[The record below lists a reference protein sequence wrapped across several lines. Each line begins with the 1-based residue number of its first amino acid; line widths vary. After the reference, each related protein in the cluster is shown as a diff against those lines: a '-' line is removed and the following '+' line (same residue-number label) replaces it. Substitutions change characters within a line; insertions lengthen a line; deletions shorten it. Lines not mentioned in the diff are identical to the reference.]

1 MSKFADLPTSSL
13 LKMAMEHSTTDSTSD
28 EREECLRVI
37 RRRGEL
43 ETFEVAKNWCASHES
58 TARKLAAD
66 ILYCLG
72 ELKQVGKVQLFPF
85 TLQSIPLL
93 DRLLDDPDEDV
104 IISALHA
111 LGSHYVYEPIA
122 SRPSF
127 AEHPS
132 QSVRLAVVHA
142 ISHQPKTPPEIEMLM
157 KLSRDQ
163 DGDVRD
169 WATFDLGSM
178 CSLDT
183 PEIREALLA
192 RVEDNH
198 LDARSEA
205 LLGLA
210 IRKDA
215 RVIPFI
221 KAELEA
227 EMVSNL
233 AVESAGEIAAADLV
247 KSLEG
252 LTEWWDV
259 DTQLLNAALKR
270 CRGESDPEED
280 WRWDNHPTV

>member
-1 MSKFADLPTSSL
+1 MSKFADLPTPSL

-163 DGDVRD
+163 DGDVR
-169 WATFDLGSM
+169 WGGA
-178 CSLDT
+178 
-183 PEIREALLA
+183 
-192 RVEDNH
+192 V
-198 LDARSEA
+198 LDAPSWARPR
-205 LLGLA
+205 LA
-210 IRKDA
+210 
-215 RVIPFI
+215 
-221 KAELEA
+221 
-227 EMVSNL
+227 
-233 AVESAGEIAAADLV
+233 AVHAVQPPGASHFFGGATDQRAPA
-247 KSLEG
+247 
-252 LTEWWDV
+252 W
-259 DTQLLNAALKR
+259 
-270 CRGESDPEED
+270 RGIHSG
-280 WRWDNHPTV
+280 RTR